1 MFNMDITSPDKL
13 ATIQFQL
20 DWKSKYVRHSD
31 CFLAQQ
37 VNFWRD
43 IFPSHLYE
51 QLMNK
56 TTGESETLGFAP
68 GELVP
73 PSNAQKS
80 KKIKRHQFSN
90 HLKPGTE
97 ITIPRFGR
105 FYPKG
110 MLSDISG
117 IFKINMEPF
126 RIIGEDNRSLF
137 VDLNH
142 PLSSYDINLTAEI
155 QKVWRKSSERGG
167 TANDWMEAATA
178 GPGMQNRWDGRPT
191 DFFSDNPFGRTNEQQ
206 DTLFYENP
214 RFVQHI
220 DDTAIGNISTIYAK
234 FLTPGMKVLDLMSS
248 WQSHIPE
255 NIYLSEVVGLG
266 LNKQELDKNPQLTRR
281 LLHDLNENVEMPFGN
296 AEFDAIICTVS
307 IEYLTKPFDV
317 FKELGRILKPGGPL
331 IVTFSNRWF
340 PPKAIKI
347 WSQIHE
353 FERMGM
359 VAEYFLESSLFT
371 DLSTFSIRGFPRPD
385 HDKYA
390 KQFALSDPIY
400 AVAGIRVKE

>member
-13 ATIQFQL
+13 ATIRFQL

-31 CFLAQQ
+31 CFMAQQ

-43 IFPSHLYE
+43 IFPSHFYE
-51 QLMNK
+51 QLMNRI
-56 TTGESETLGFAP
+56 TGERIAMEFAP
-68 GELVP
+68 GEIVP
-73 PSNAQKS
+73 PSNAQQL
-80 KKIKRHQFSN
+80 KKIKRHQFT
-90 HLKPGTE
+90 HPFKPDAE
-97 ITIPRFGR
+97 IIIPRFGR

-110 MLSDISG
+110 MLCDISG

-126 RIIGEDNRSLF
+126 RITGEDKESLS

-142 PLSSYDINLTAEI
+142 PLSSYKINVTAEI
-155 QKVWRKSSERGG
+155 QNVWKKSSERGG

-178 GPGMQNRWDGRPT
+178 GPGMQNRWDDRST

-206 DTLFYENP
+206 DTLFYKNP

-220 DDTAIGNISTIYAK
+220 DDIARSHISAIYAE

-255 NIYLSEVVGLG
+255 NIDFSEVVGLG
-266 LNKQELDKNPQLTRR
+266 LNKQELDKNPQLTHSI
-281 LLHDLNENVEMPFGN
+281 LQDLNENVQMPFGN

-317 FKELGRILKPGGPL
+317 FRELGRIIRPGGPL
-331 IVTFSNRWF
+331 IITFSNRWF
-340 PPKAIKI
+340 PPKAIRI

-390 KQFALSDPIY
+390 KQLAFSDPVY
-400 AVAGIRVKE
+400 AVAGIRINE